1 MYEDLGFD
9 YQRVRTFMLGS
20 FDYFL
25 SATDGALGLPSDGNR
40 LVQRWCW
47 YSLSD
52 ETYPTGNLVDQTT
65 GRLSQLGEDFADYIN
80 SH

>member
-1 MYEDLGFD
+1 
-9 YQRVRTFMLGS
+9 VRTFMLGT

-25 SATDGALGLPSDGNR
+25 SAADGALGMPSDGNR

-52 ETYPTGNLVDQTT
+52 KQYPTGNLVNRTT
-65 GRLSQLGEDFADYIN
+65 GELSPLGQDFVDYLN